1 MLIHRLKGVYIM
13 SFKNSEWFNLNEI
26 KDGVWFISDKTGA
39 NCYLVEGETKSIL
52 IDTGWGLAN
61 LSDLVGSI
69 TSLPINV
76 VFTHGH
82 PDHVNGAFQFSD
94 LYIKSEDVKLM
105 EMFYIKETRKQIIN
119 RFKEILPSDFSIY
132 DWVNAQITNP
142 SPVSDGYIFDLGNRK
157 LKVIECPGHTA
168 GSICLLDIRDET
180 LFSGD
185 SLLAKPVLMNLETSM
200 GLKTYLK
207 SIKYVN
213 TFADDFNIIL
223 SGHDDKPVDPIV
235 IGELIS
241 GVSDIIQGKI
251 EGKIEKT
258 RFGDAL
264 AYKFEH
270 TAINYNEEGL

>member
-1 MLIHRLKGVYIM
+1 MIHRYRGVNIM
-13 SFKNSEWFNLNEI
+13 SFKNSEWFNLDEV

-39 NCYLVEGETKSIL
+39 NCYLVEGETKSLL

-61 LSDLVGSI
+61 LSEQVRLI
-69 TSLPINV
+69 TSLPVDV

-94 LYIKSEDVKLM
+94 LYIKSEDEKLM
-105 EMFYIKETRKQIIN
+105 EMFYDKETREQIIN
-119 RFKEILPSDFSIY
+119 RFKEILASDFSID
-132 DWVNAQITNP
+132 DWVNAQITKP
-142 SPVSDGYIFDLGNRK
+142 SPVSDGYIFDLGNRQ

-168 GSICLLDIRDET
+168 GSICLLDSIDGI

-200 GLKTYLK
+200 GLKTYLN

-213 TFADDFNIIL
+213 TFADDFNMIL
-223 SGHDDKPVDPIV
+223 SGHDDKPVDPI
-235 IGELIS
+235 IIEELIC
-241 GVSDIIQGKI
+241 GVSDIINGKI
-251 EGKIEKT
+251 EGKVEKT

-264 AYKFEH
+264 TYKFEH
-270 TAINYNEEGL
+270 TAINYNEDCL

>member
-1 MLIHRLKGVYIM
+1 M
-13 SFKNSEWFNLNEI
+13 SFKNSEWFNLDEV

-39 NCYLVEGETKSIL
+39 NCYLVEGETKSLL

-61 LSDLVGSI
+61 LSEQVRSI
-69 TSLPINV
+69 TSLPVDV

-94 LYIKSEDVKLM
+94 LYIKSEDEKLM
-105 EMFYIKETRKQIIN
+105 EMFYDKETREQIIN
-119 RFKEILPSDFSIY
+119 RFKEILASDFSID
-132 DWVNAQITNP
+132 DWVNAQITKP
-142 SPVSDGYIFDLGNRK
+142 SHVSDGYIFDLGNRQ

-168 GSICLLDIRDET
+168 GSICLLDSMDGI

-200 GLKTYLK
+200 GLKTYLN

-213 TFADDFNIIL
+213 TFADDFNMIL

-235 IGELIS
+235 IEELIC
-241 GVSDIIQGKI
+241 GVSDIINGKI
-251 EGKIEKT
+251 EGKVEKT

-270 TAINYNEEGL
+270 TAINYNEDCL

>member
-39 NCYLVEGETKSIL
+39 NCYLVEGETKSLL

-94 LYIKSEDVKLM
+94 LYIKPEDEKLM

-207 SIKYVN
+207 SIKHVN

-251 EGKIEKT
+251 KGKIEKT
-258 RFGDAL
+258 RFGDVL
-264 AYKFEH
+264 GYKFVH
-270 TAINYNEEGL
+270 TAINYNKDSL

>member
-1 MLIHRLKGVYIM
+1 MIKWFGGYIM
-13 SFKNSEWFNLNEI
+13 GFKNSEWFNLNEI

-39 NCYLVEGETKSIL
+39 NCYLVEGDTKSLL
-52 IDTGWGLAN
+52 IDTGWGLAD
-61 LSDLVGSI
+61 LSELVGSI
-69 TSLPINV
+69 TSLPVNV

-94 LYIKSEDVKLM
+94 LYIKSEDKKLM
-105 EMFYIKETRKQIIN
+105 EMFYVKETREQIIN
-119 RFKEILPSDFSIY
+119 RFREILPSDFSI
-132 DWVNAQITNP
+132 DGWVSAHITDP

-168 GSICLLDIRDET
+168 GSICLLDIKDGI

-185 SLLAKPVLMNLETSM
+185 SLLAKPVLMNLETSL

-235 IGELIS
+235 IGELIN
-241 GVSDIIQGKI
+241 GVSDIIHGKI

-258 RFGDAL
+258 RFGDVL
-264 AYKFEH
+264 GYKFVH
-270 TAINYNEEGL
+270 TAINYNKDSL